1 MAADTIGSI
10 VSRRARSA
18 LAVAIPSVLFAAA
31 FALATPAEAAPV
43 ASFYFS
49 PSEPLTFE
57 TVTFTSTSSG
67 GTESWDL
74 DGDGAC
80 NDATGATA
88 QSSFATAGFYTVK
101 LCVTDGIDESTQTQR
116 ITVINRAPVS
126 TFRYAP
132 LAPLS
137 GDTVLLTSTS
147 LDPDGPIA
155 GQAWDL
161 DNDGAF
167 DDGDGETAAISFA
180 KAGSYVVRLLVVD
193 RDGAASVAA
202 ETINVAKRPLELLA
216 SFTVVRLAGKVT
228 RRGTRIRELSVNAPG
243 GSRIE
248 VRCRGR
254 GCPFR
259 RIAKT
264 TARMSRLVSVRRL
277 RGRLLRPRAVVQ
289 VWVTKPEALG
299 KYTRFRIRRGRPPSR
314 ADRCALTGLRR
325 PLRCP
330 TAPSA

>member
-31 FALATPAEAAPV
+31 FALATTAEAAPV

-49 PSEPLTFE
+49 PSDPLTLE

-74 DGDGAC
+74 DGDDAC
-80 NDATGATA
+80 NDATGPTA
-88 QSSFATAGFYTVK
+88 QSSFATAGLYTVK

-116 ITVINRAPVS
+116 ITVLNRAPVA

-155 GQAWDL
+155 AQAWDL

-180 KAGSYVVRLLVVD
+180 KAGSYVVCGSPARS
-193 RDGAASVAA
+193 RVA
-202 ETINVAKRPLELLA
+202 
-216 SFTVVRLAGKVT
+216 VRG
-228 RRGTRIRELSVNAPG
+228 SVN
-243 GSRIE
+243 
-248 VRCRGR
+248 
-254 GCPFR
+254 
-259 RIAKT
+259 
-264 TARMSRLVSVRRL
+264 
-277 RGRLLRPRAVVQ
+277 
-289 VWVTKPEALG
+289 
-299 KYTRFRIRRGRPPSR
+299 
-314 ADRCALTGLRR
+314 
-325 PLRCP
+325 
-330 TAPSA
+330 SA